1 MYNFLSLLPQC
12 LHMPFTMQKVNTYPH
27 KECQGDT
34 GFTLQC
40 TFVLV
45 LWWWKWFPLSAV
57 YTPGVSTPTSCAT
70 SVHLNSTI
78 ASTRDPPYACCG
90 EQLVF
95 NCVVVDGVALQWVSN
110 PGIPCDDPITFTSGD
125 DEGQRKTRNGD
136 EGFLFQS
143 YLTSLMSDPPS
154 SNLTSNLTFTPPPSV
169 NSVAVV
175 CEDEHGQSSCCN
187 AKDESTVIIT
197 GECSCTLNLA
207 CCSSYT

>member
-12 LHMPFTMQKVNTYPH
+12 LHMSFTMQKVNTYPT
-27 KECQGDT
+27 KNVGDA

-40 TFVLV
+40 TFVLI

-78 ASTRDPPYACCG
+78 ASTRDPPYACRG

-95 NCVVVDGVALQWVSN
+95 NCAVVDGVALQWVAK
-110 PGIPCDDPITFTSGD
+110 PGIQCDDPITFTWGD
-125 DEGQRKTRNGD
+125 DEGQRKTRNPD
-136 EGFLFQS
+136 EGLFQS
-143 YLTSLMSDPPS
+143 YLISLMSDPPNS
-154 SNLTSNLTFTPPPSV
+154 YFTSNLTFTPRPSV
-169 NSVAVV
+169 NSVTVI
-175 CEDEHGQSSCCN
+175 CEDERGQSSCCN

-197 GECSCTLNLA
+197 GECSCTL
-207 CCSSYT
+207 